1 MICNICRSN
10 AASSF
15 NTLDSKT
22 YWSCNVCGCK
32 YLDKLYFIDPVEEE
46 QRYLEHNNNIKDNEY
61 RAFLSRLSDPLK
73 EKISLGSNGLDFG
86 CGTGPALA
94 DMLTQD
100 GFKIELYD
108 PFFFPNKGVLSKQYD
123 FITCTETVEHF
134 CDPFKEFNI
143 LNDLLKPGGW
153 LGVMTSFLTSDEMF
167 ESWYYRRDPT
177 HVSFYC
183 EKTFQVIASQRNWKC
198 EIKSKDVVLLQKN
211 HD

>member
-1 MICNICRSN
+1 MICNICRSD

-15 NTLDSKT
+15 ETLDKKI

-32 YLDKLYFIDPVEEE
+32 YLDQSYFIDPVEEE
-46 QRYLEHNNNIKDNEY
+46 KRYLEHNNEINDKEY
-61 RAFLSRLSDPLK
+61 RSFLSRLSEPLK
-73 EKISLGSNGLDFG
+73 EKISLGSHGLDFG

-100 GFKIELYD
+100 GFKVALYD
-108 PFFFPNKGVLSKQYD
+108 PFFYPDDSLLSKKYD
-123 FITCTETVEHF
+123 FITCTETAEHF
-134 CDPFKEFNI
+134 YDPFKEFNT
-143 LNDLLKPGGW
+143 LNELLKPGGW

-167 ESWYYRRDPT
+167 ENWYYRRDPT
-177 HVSFYC
+177 HVAFYC

>member
-46 QRYLEHNNNIKDNEY
+46 QRYLEHNNSIKDNEY
-61 RAFLSRLSDPLK
+61 RVFLSRLSDPLK
-73 EKISLGSNGLDFG
+73 EKISLGSNGVDFG

-100 GFKIELYD
+100 GFKVELYD
-108 PFFFPNKGVLSKQYD
+108 PFFFSVFVVLSKQYD

-134 CDPFKEFNI
+134 YDPFKEFNI

-198 EIKSKDVVLLQKN
+198 EIKSKDVVLLQKKS
-211 HD
+211 

>member
-46 QRYLEHNNNIKDNEY
+46 QRYLEHNNSIKDNEY
-61 RAFLSRLSDPLK
+61 RVFLSRLSDPLK

-100 GFKIELYD
+100 GFKVELYD
-108 PFFFPNKGVLSKQYD
+108 PFFFPDKGVLSKQYD

-134 CDPFKEFNI
+134 YDPFKEFNI

-198 EIKSKDVVLLQKN
+198 EIKSKDVVLLQKKS
-211 HD
+211 